1 MTKTEKE
8 YYDIVLP
15 VVEKLGYQL
24 YDVLYVKEGA
34 DWYLR
39 LFIDSDKGIDLDDCE
54 KVSNQVGEKLDEV
67 DPIENSYVL
76 EVSSCGLER
85 HLRSKEQFEMALG
98 KNIEIKFFKPFE
110 KKKELVG
117 SLKAVD
123 EETIKLE
130 TEEKTYDVFIEDIS
144 SAKILYNWEDEDNE

>member
-15 VVEKLGYQL
+15 VVESLGYQL
-24 YDVLYVKEGA
+24 YDLLYVKEGA

-39 LFIDSDKGIDLDDCE
+39 LFIDHDKGIDLDDCE
-54 KVSNQVGEKLDEV
+54 KVSNLVGEKLDEV
-67 DPIENSYVL
+67 DPIESSYVL

-85 HLRSKEQFEMALG
+85 HLRSKEHFESAIG
-98 KNIEIKFFKPFE
+98 KDIEIKFFKPFE

-117 SLKAVD
+117 VLENVD
-123 EETIKLE
+123 EDTIKLK
-130 TEEKTYDVFIEDIS
+130 TEEKTYEVFIDDIS
-144 SAKILYNWEDEDNE
+144 SAKIIYHWEDEDHE

>member
-8 YYDIVLP
+8 FYDIVFP
-15 VVEKLGYQL
+15 VVQNLGYRL

-39 LFIDSDKGIDLDDCE
+39 LFIDNDTGIDLDDCE
-54 KVSNQVGEKLDEV
+54 KVSNLVGEKLDEV

-85 HLRSKEQFEMALG
+85 HLRSKEQFETAIG
-98 KNIEIKFFKPFE
+98 KDIEIKFFKPFE
-110 KKKELVG
+110 KKKELTGVLEDV
-117 SLKAVD
+117 S
-123 EETIKLE
+123 EETIKLK
-130 TEEKTYDVFIEDIS
+130 TEEKTYEVFISDIS
-144 SAKILYNWEDEDNE
+144 SAKIIYHWEDEGNE